1 MEAMT
6 MRRVT
11 MVVAPVAMWVF
22 AMVMVAGA
30 AGSKAQGGGWTLPQG
45 AQTEKSPLTVNDA
58 VLAAGKKVFT
68 SKCERCHGKAGK
80 GDGPDGN
87 PDNMQDMD
95 LTVAARAARNPDGVI
110 FYKLW
115 NGRENPKMPAMK
127 DDLSKEQ
134 AWAVVAYVQ
143 TLRAK

>member
-1 MEAMT
+1 

-11 MVVAPVAMWVF
+11 MWVAPVALWVL
-22 AMVMVAGA
+22 ALVVAVGA
-30 AGSKAQGGGWTLPQG
+30 KGQAGGGWTIPPT
-45 AQTEKSPLTVNDA
+45 AQTEKSTITVNDA
-58 VLAAGKKVFT
+58 ALAAGKKIFT

-87 PDNMQDMD
+87 PDNAADMD
-95 LTVAARAARNPDGVI
+95 LTIASRAVRNPDGVV

-134 AWAVVAYVQ
+134 AWALVAYVQ
-143 TLRAK
+143 SLRAK